1 MNQSKSRLILNSI
14 LLGAVIGL
22 GIGVVVAESKKE
34 QLKLAAVRGEDLAMS
49 QAGLKEWMAVA
60 VSGVTLMRQL
70 AALLAPKT

>member
-34 QLKLAAVRGEDLAMS
+34 QLKLAAVRGDELAVS